1 MDFKDQFRNLDFKDQ
16 LQNLGEKI
24 KQLQANGNNLLTE
37 EATKTAIIMPF
48 IGILCYDTSNP
59 TEVVPEFTA
68 DVGLKKGERVDFAI
82 FTGEKDSLS
91 NKPIPTILLECKKFG
106 TDLDDPK
113 TDKIVMSQLIRY
125 FQSTPANVDG
135 LSTRVGIFTN
145 GRIYHFFSDF
155 DAPNQMDSE
164 PFMKIDLFDLQDVYV
179 AELKKLRKDFFG
191 KEKENFFKNAKD
203 LKYSGK
209 MKKILSDL
217 LSDQT
222 DSSSPDNKQSD
233 DFVRFFANQ
242 VYSGKKIT
250 KAVLERFR
258 PITKNA
264 FHQFIKETTL
274 KKVDEAT
281 DQKALPTSRQ
291 TVNPS
296 QNLSIQLKNELQPTQ
311 EEIESSYI
319 IRAILSKKVDPNRI
333 VLRKSKTY
341 CSVLLDDNNRK
352 TVCRLYFDH
361 VPKQIGIM
369 QKESVSE
376 KEERF
381 PLENLNSIFEY
392 SEKLLGVNTPEKKV

>member
-1 MDFKDQFRNLDFKDQ
+1 MDFKDQ
-16 LQNLGEKI
+16 LQSLGEKI
-24 KQLQANGNNLLTE
+24 KQLKAHLLTE

-48 IGILCYDTSNP
+48 IGILGYDTSSP

-91 NKPIPTILLECKKFG
+91 NQPIPTILLECKKFG
-106 TDLDDPK
+106 VDLENPK
-113 TDKIVMSQLIRY
+113 TDRIVMSQLIRY
-125 FQSTPANVDG
+125 FQSTPADIDG

-145 GRIYHFFSDF
+145 GQIYHFFSDF
-155 DAPNQMDSE
+155 DAPNQMDIE

-179 AELKKLRKDFFG
+179 AELKKLSKDFFG

-209 MKKILSDL
+209 MKKLLSDL

-222 DSSSPDNKQSD
+222 DPSSPDNKQSD

-264 FHQFIKETTL
+264 LHQFIKETTL

-281 DQKALPTSRQ
+281 DHLPEQALSPSRQ
-291 TVNPS
+291 TGNAS
-296 QNLSIQLKNELQPTQ
+296 QDSSIQSKNGHQPTQ

-333 VLRKSKTY
+333 VLRKSQTY

-369 QKESVSE
+369 QKENVSE

-381 PLENLNSIFEY
+381 PLKNLNSIFDY
-392 SEKLLGVNTPEKKV
+392 SEKLLGVNVWEKTV

>member
-1 MDFKDQFRNLDFKDQ
+1 MDFKDQ

-24 KQLQANGNNLLTE
+24 KQLKAHLLTE

-48 IGILCYDTSNP
+48 IGILGYDTSNP
-59 TEVVPEFTA
+59 TVVVPEFTA

-91 NKPIPTILLECKKFG
+91 NKPIPTILLECKKFSVNF
-106 TDLDDPK
+106 DDPT
-113 TDKIVMSQLIRY
+113 TDRIVMSQLIRY
-125 FQSTPANVDG
+125 FQSTPAEIDG
-135 LSTRVGIFTN
+135 FSTRVGIFTN
-145 GRIYHFFSDF
+145 GQIYQFFSDF
-155 DAPNQMDSE
+155 DAPNQMDLE
-164 PFMKIDLFDLQDVYV
+164 PFMKIDLFDLQDASV
-179 AELKKLRKDFFG
+179 AELKKLSKDFFG
-191 KEKENFFKNAKD
+191 KEKENFFRNAKD

-209 MKKILSDL
+209 MKKLLSDL

-222 DSSSPDNKQSD
+222 DPSSPDNKQSD

-264 FHQFIKETTL
+264 LHQFIKETTL

-281 DQKALPTSRQ
+281 DHLPEKVSPPSHQ
-291 TVNPS
+291 TLNPS
-296 QNLSIQLKNELQPTQ
+296 QDSTIQPKNEQQPTQ

-319 IRAILSKKVDPNRI
+319 IKAILSKKVDPNRI

-341 CSVLLDDNNRK
+341 CSVLLDNNNRK

-369 QKESVSE
+369 QKENVSE
-376 KEERF
+376 KEERL
-381 PLENLNSIFEY
+381 PIENLNSIFEY
-392 SEKLLGVNTPEKKV
+392 SEKLLGVNISEKKV